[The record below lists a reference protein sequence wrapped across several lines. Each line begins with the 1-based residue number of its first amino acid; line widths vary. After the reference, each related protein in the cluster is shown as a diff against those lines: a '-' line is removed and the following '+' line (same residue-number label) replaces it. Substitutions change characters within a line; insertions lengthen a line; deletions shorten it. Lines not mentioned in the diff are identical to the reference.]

1 MWSSYPILRPTIA
14 ALLGMMGANF
24 LLSRIHFSIYIPLIL
39 LAVAVGA
46 TAWIYRR
53 HTSLSNQSPAFGIG
67 AMTAFFLL
75 GATMIHW
82 RFLSVEADAVGAKKM
97 RVGVVATT
105 PVEKTK
111 WWTMTFHEL
120 NGAKTMLYVAKRD
133 STDSQMP
140 DIQKGDT
147 IWALSYFDMPSS
159 PYLRKI
165 KQREMDEWKA
175 KKEER
180 KRNKKKDQGEQT
192 QDLSKDTV
200 ATDSD
205 GERQKQFDGYADYLF
220 YNGISSSVYVSEGA
234 WGYKMADM
242 PAVGYGASRHDE
254 DKAVAELMRRQYEEA
269 GMSEEG
275 LAIVNAM
282 TTGDKSVI
290 SAETKEHFSQAGIS
304 HVLALSGFHLTVI
317 VSLLDVLLMRSLF
330 KRRWKRLTALIIIPF
345 IWAFAA
351 IAGFPPSLVRATVM
365 CSVFQLALVVGHG
378 QQLKNAAAI
387 AGFFMLLANP
397 LLIMNVGFQLSF
409 LSIIG
414 IAVMGAPLCT
424 WIGQKTGR
432 WAVILDIIA
441 ISLTCTLFTF
451 PVVAYH
457 FGQIPLYSI
466 ISNLAVSLIA
476 TLIMWGAVL
485 WWIFVWCQPVLS
497 FLTKVLDYLAQAM
510 VWVADKVAA
519 MPMSTIVYKPNIL
532 EVAVLYAI
540 TAFLIAFVY
549 KKERKLVWISAL
561 LLACLPAVH
570 YI

>member
-1 MWSSYPILRPTIA
+1 
-14 ALLGMMGANF
+14 
-24 LLSRIHFSIYIPLIL
+24 
-39 LAVAVGA
+39 
-46 TAWIYRR
+46 
-53 HTSLSNQSPAFGIG
+53 
-67 AMTAFFLL
+67 
-75 GATMIHW
+75 
-82 RFLSVEADAVGAKKM
+82 
-97 RVGVVATT
+97 
-105 PVEKTK
+105 
-111 WWTMTFHEL
+111 
-120 NGAKTMLYVAKRD
+120 
-133 STDSQMP
+133 
-140 DIQKGDT
+140 
-147 IWALSYFDMPSS
+147 
-159 PYLRKI
+159 
-165 KQREMDEWKA
+165 
-175 KKEER
+175 
-180 KRNKKKDQGEQT
+180 
-192 QDLSKDTV
+192 
-200 ATDSD
+200 
-205 GERQKQFDGYADYLF
+205 
-220 YNGISSSVYVSEGA
+220 
-234 WGYKMADM
+234 
-242 PAVGYGASRHDE
+242 
-254 DKAVAELMRRQYEEA
+254 
-269 GMSEEG
+269 MSEEG

-397 LLIMNVGFQLSF
+397 MLIMNVGFQLSF

-497 FLTKVLDYLAQAM
+497 FLTKALDYLAQAM

-519 MPMSTIVYKPNIL
+519 MPMSTIAYKPNIL
-532 EVAVLYAI
+532 EVIVLYAI
-540 TAFLIAFVY
+540 TVLLLAFVY

-561 LLACLPAVH
+561 LLACLPAVP